1 MGCRTLVAA
10 GCFTLVWAPTTGF
23 EAPPA
28 FI

>member
-1 MGCRTLVAA
+1 MGRTLVAA
-10 GCFTLVWAPTTGF
+10 GCFTLVWAHTTGF